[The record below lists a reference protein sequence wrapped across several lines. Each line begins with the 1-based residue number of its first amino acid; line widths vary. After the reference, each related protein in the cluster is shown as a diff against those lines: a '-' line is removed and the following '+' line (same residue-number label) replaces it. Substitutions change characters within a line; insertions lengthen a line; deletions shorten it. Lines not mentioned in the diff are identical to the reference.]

1 MCPTLRVWSQC
12 YPDLG
17 RVFMDYP
24 GKGELPQCAANL
36 IPQESDAMVSYISR
50 EVHAGER
57 KPEREA
63 GPRCWVSGS
72 QGLT

>member
-1 MCPTLRVWSQC
+1 
-12 YPDLG
+12 
-17 RVFMDYP
+17 MDYP
-24 GKGELPQCAANL
+24 GKGELPQCAANS